1 MRDGARWARL
11 LASLWLGAMLAVASI
26 ATPSAF
32 AVLPRADAGRVAGRI
47 LVQEAYLSLALAV
60 VLILLERAAA
70 RRTADAGK
78 DTLFSTNLLLLL
90 GAVFCTVAGH
100 FGVLPMMADAR
111 AGVGRLSFGQLHA
124 ISSSFY
130 AVKVALVA
138 ALAWRLSRAP
148 SSSR

>member
-1 MRDGARWARL
+1 
-11 LASLWLGAMLAVASI
+11 
-26 ATPSAF
+26 
-32 AVLPRADAGRVAGRI
+32 
-47 LVQEAYLSLALAV
+47 V

-70 RRTADAGK
+70 RRAADAGK
-78 DTLFSTNLLLLL
+78 DSLFNTNLLLLL

-124 ISSSFY
+124 ISSGFY